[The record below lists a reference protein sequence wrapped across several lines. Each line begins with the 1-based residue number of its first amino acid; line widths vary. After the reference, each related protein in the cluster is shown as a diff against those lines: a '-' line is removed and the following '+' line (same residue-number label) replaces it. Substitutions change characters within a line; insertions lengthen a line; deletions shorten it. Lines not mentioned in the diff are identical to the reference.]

1 VTEDVHGVAA
11 AALEAIAAAQDPGA
25 LDAARTRFLGRGDG
39 ELTVFRKQLGSIAD
53 QDARRQMGKTVNE
66 LVERVT
72 VALDERKTTLAQS
85 QNGASAAVEAMD
97 LTWPPQPLMRG
108 HVHPVTKMLREIR
121 RIFTQIGYI
130 SVSGPEIEYDRYNF
144 ELVNMPPGHP
154 SRDTQDTFFIDEQ
167 RLLRTHTSPVQIRS
181 MVSLGTPLRVIIP
194 GKAFR
199 RDNDS
204 THSPMFH
211 QVEGLCV
218 DIGIN
223 LGDLK
228 GTLEYFCRSLFGRD
242 RKIRLRPHHFEYTE
256 PSVEVDVSCMV
267 CGGDGCNTCRGSGWI
282 ELLGAGMVHRNV
294 LGNGGIDPDLYSGFA
309 FGMGIERAAQLA
321 YYIDDIRA
329 IYDND
334 VRLVRQG

>member
-1 VTEDVHGVAA
+1 VTQDVHGVAA
-11 AALEAIAAAQDPGA
+11 AALEAIAAAQDLGA
-25 LDAARTRFLGRGDG
+25 LDAARARYLGRGDG
-39 ELTVFRKQLGSIAD
+39 ELTVHLKKLGSIED
-53 QDARRQMGKTVNE
+53 KDARRQSGKTLNE

-72 VALDERKTTLAQS
+72 VAFDERKTALQQS
-85 QNGASAAVEAMD
+85 NGTGIAAEAMD
-97 LTWPPQPLMRG
+97 LTRPPQPLRRG
-108 HVHPVTKMLREIR
+108 HLHPVTKMLREIR

-181 MVSLGTPLRVIIP
+181 MVALGAPLRVIIP
-194 GKAFR
+194 GRAFR
-199 RDNDS
+199 RDNDA

-218 DIGIN
+218 DEGIN

-228 GTLEYFCRSLFGRD
+228 GTLEYFCRSLFGRE

-294 LGNGGIDPDLYSGFA
+294 LSNGGVDPDQFSGFA

-321 YYIDDIRA
+321 YYIDDVRTL
-329 IYDND
+329 YDND